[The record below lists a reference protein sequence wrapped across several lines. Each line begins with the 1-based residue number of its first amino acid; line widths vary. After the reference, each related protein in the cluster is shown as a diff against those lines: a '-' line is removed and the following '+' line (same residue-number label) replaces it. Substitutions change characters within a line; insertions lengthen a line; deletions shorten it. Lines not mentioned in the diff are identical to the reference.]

1 MIIGLGFKAR
11 SGKDTVADYLIE
23 NYGFKR
29 LAFADA
35 LKEGCRHIFELN
47 DEQLYGELK
56 EVEDD
61 YWGVT
66 PRYILQKVGTE
77 CMRDGY
83 SEDIWVKAVGKKIHS
98 DKTSNWVITDCR
110 FPNEA
115 DAVKEWGGLVVR
127 LDRVESGASG
137 GVSKH
142 PSETAMEKYEEWD
155 WKIGR
160 AHV

>member
-66 PRYILQKVGTE
+66 PR
-77 CMRDGY
+77 
-83 SEDIWVKAVGKKIHS
+83 
-98 DKTSNWVITDCR
+98 
-110 FPNEA
+110 
-115 DAVKEWGGLVVR
+115 
-127 LDRVESGASG
+127 
-137 GVSKH
+137 
-142 PSETAMEKYEEWD
+142 
-155 WKIGR
+155 
-160 AHV
+160 